1 MEEFDGTI
9 GIDLGTTYSCVAV
22 FRSDAVEVIPNDQ
35 GNRTTPSCVAFRNG
49 DVLVGDSAKQLAS
62 RGVTGVVYDA
72 KRMIGRKFGEKTI
85 HDDVKRWPFA
95 VEKGEND
102 GVLIRV
108 EHNGE
113 TLRLEP
119 EQISA
124 RVLAYLKLCAEQF
137 IGKRVKKAVITVPA
151 YFNDAQRERTRAAAR
166 IAGLEVLR
174 IVNEPTAAALCYGL
188 GLGSGA
194 GAQGADCPVN
204 VLVFDFGGGTFDVSI
219 IAIDNGSF
227 AVRSTAGDTHL
238 GGQDVDTELLRY
250 VLNDLKNRHGVD
262 ATSQPRLLAK
272 LLARCEQAKRVLSH
286 ATTEEIVMDG
296 ILTGGEEYALSL
308 SRAKLEELCA
318 NIFARCMTV
327 VQKAMKDAAVT
338 PDEIDDVILVGGSS
352 RIPALRVMLQEMFKG
367 KRLCSSVHP
376 DEAVAIGAAV
386 QASIISTSAEQQSEK
401 TANVVLMDVVPLSI
415 GVEVDDGKFDVIIRR
430 NTTIPYCATKEYS
443 TVEDNQEEVEVQVF
457 EGERPLTRHNHKL
470 GAFILDGISR
480 AKKGDPTI
488 TVTFSVDAD
497 GILTI
502 TASEELANVKKTL
515 IVENTERLSDEA
527 VQKMIEVA
535 QNFSAKD
542 AVAVSIM
549 DATQRLTNGFT
560 ELETALAAM
569 PLPLSKK
576 LQRHVAFL
584 THGKQWLEQQLPNYT
599 ETHAV
604 DVKTTKIMKLVQKAL
619 KTLQRESRKGTEN
632 NNESDSGSDDDD
644 DTNENDG
651 DALGGSGGSTP
662 RDSSAG
668 RKRPRSNPR
677 NDEGLAK

>member
-1 MEEFDGTI
+1 
-9 GIDLGTTYSCVAV
+9 
-22 FRSDAVEVIPNDQ
+22 
-35 GNRTTPSCVAFRNG
+35 
-49 DVLVGDSAKQLAS
+49 
-62 RGVTGVVYDA
+62 
-72 KRMIGRKFGEKTI
+72 MIGRKFGDKTI
-85 HDDVKRWPFA
+85 RDDVKRWPFA

-219 IAIDNGSF
+219 IAIESGSF

-272 LLARCEQAKRVLSH
+272 LLARCEQAKSVLSY

-296 ILTGGEEYALSL
+296 ILTGGEEYTLSL

-318 NIFARCMTV
+318 NIFARCLTV
-327 VQKAMKDAAVT
+327 VQKAMKDAAVA
-338 PDEIDDVILVGGSS
+338 PDDINDVILVGGSS
-352 RIPALRVMLQEMFKG
+352 RIPAIRVMLQEMFKG

-502 TASEELANVKKTL
+502 TASEELAKVKKTL
-515 IVENTERLSDEA
+515 IVENTDRLSEEA

-535 QNFSAKD
+535 QKFSAKD

-549 DATQRLTNGFT
+549 DATQRLTSGFT
-560 ELETALAAM
+560 ELETALAAI
-569 PLPLSKK
+569 PLPLSKN

-604 DVKTTKIMKLVQKAL
+604 EVKTAKIMKLVQKAM
-619 KTLQRESRKGTEN
+619 KTIQRESRKGAEN
-632 NNESDSGSDDDD
+632 NNESDNENGSDEDDDD
-644 DTNENDG
+644 DANENDG
-651 DALGGSGGSTP
+651 DAVGGTGGSTP

-668 RKRPRSNPR
+668 RKRLRSNSG
-677 NDEGLAK
+677 NDEG

>member
-35 GNRTTPSCVAFRNG
+35 GNRTTPSCVAFHNG

-296 ILTGGEEYALSL
+296 ILMGGEEYALSL

-318 NIFARCMTV
+318 KIFARCMAV

-338 PDEIDDVILVGGSS
+338 PDDIDDVILVGGSS
-352 RIPALRVMLQEMFKG
+352 RIPAIRVMLQEMFKG

-443 TVEDNQEEVEVQVF
+443 TVEDNQDEVEVQVF

-535 QNFSAKD
+535 QKFSAKD

-549 DATQRLTNGFT
+549 DATQRLTSGFT

-604 DVKTTKIMKLVQKAL
+604 DVKTTKIMKLVQKAM

-662 RDSSAG
+662 RDSSTG
-668 RKRPRSNPR
+668 RKRMRSNPR
-677 NDEGLAK
+677 NDEG